1 MKLAAIDIGSNAI
14 RLQVIRVIRKEQG
27 LSFKKLEYI
36 RFPLR
41 LGQEVFKSGILS
53 EKSQHAFTRLM
64 QAFKLLIELYEVDGY
79 LAAATS
85 ALRDSAN
92 GTQLAQHIH
101 KQLGLDIQIISGE
114 QEAIFLS
121 KAIIPGL
128 DHKNYLH
135 IDVGGGSTE
144 LNLYSNKQRT
154 GSRSF
159 QLGSVRHLTA
169 TDRKRVFKDMR
180 TWCIDR
186 LSELSGP
193 VIGIGTGGNIRKL
206 FKLSNYSKSGSI
218 SLTELQALKA
228 YLSTFSYEQ
237 RVNILNMNPDRA
249 DVIIPAS
256 DIYIEALKA
265 IRADQIL
272 VPNIGLKDGLL
283 YSLYE
288 TTVRTDIKDIEFLDQ
303 F

>member
-14 RLQVIRVIRKEQG
+14 RLQVIRVIGKEEG

-41 LGQEVFKSGILS
+41 LGKEVFKSGALT
-53 EKSQHAFTRLM
+53 EKSQAAFTKLM
-64 QAFKLLIELYEVDGY
+64 QTFKLLIELYEVDGY
-79 LAAATS
+79 IAAATS
-85 ALRDSAN
+85 ALRDSTN
-92 GTQLAQHIH
+92 GAELARRI
-101 KQLGLDIQIISGE
+101 KAEIGLDIQIISGE
-114 QEAIFLS
+114 QEAVFLS
-121 KAIIPGL
+121 KALIPGL

-144 LNLYSNKQRT
+144 LNLYHNKQHL
-154 GSRSF
+154 GSQSF
-159 QLGSVRHLTA
+159 QLGSVRRLTA
-169 TDRKRVFKDMR
+169 ADRKDVFKAMR
-180 TWCIDR
+180 NWCTER
-186 LSELSGP
+186 LHDLTGP

-218 SLTELQALKA
+218 SFTELQALKA
-228 YLSTFSYEQ
+228 YLATFSYDE
-237 RVNILNMNPDRA
+237 RMNILKMNPDRA

-256 DIYIEALKA
+256 EIYIEAMKA

-288 TTVRTDIKDIEFLDQ
+288 KTVDTNIKDIEFLDQ